1 MKMFNLMTRHAKDF
15 QIEMQYFA
23 PVY

>member
-1 MKMFNLMTRHAKDF
+1 MTRHAKDF